1 MVGLE
6 MYKVMIIE
14 DDPKISSIIAHTLLK
29 WKFDP
34 IEANDFEHLDK
45 EFMNNK
51 PDLVLLDINLPI
63 YDGYYWCG
71 KFRQLSN
78 VPIIFISSRSQNMD
92 IVMAMNMG
100 GDDFI
105 QKPFSLDVLMAKI
118 NAIFR
123 RVYTYKEKE
132 KDYMEHRGLILHVD
146 KGSISYHEKELD
158 LTKNEFQILYLLLK
172 KKECIV
178 SRDEIMTA
186 LWESENFIDDN
197 TLTVN
202 IARLRRK
209 LEEFGLDDFIETK
222 KRQGYV
228 IK

>member
-1 MVGLE
+1 
-6 MYKVMIIE
+6 MYKIMIIE
-14 DDPKISSIIAHTLLK
+14 DDPKIRSIIAQTLRK
-29 WKFDP
+29 WKFEA
-34 IEANDFEHLDK
+34 IESTDFEHLDQ
-45 EFMNNK
+45 EFMAAK
-51 PDLVLLDINLPI
+51 PHLVLLDINLPV
-63 YDGYYWCG
+63 YDGYYWCRL
-71 KFRQLSN
+71 FRQLSN

-123 RVYTYKEKE
+123 RVYTYQKED
-132 KDYMEHRGLILHVD
+132 KDYLEHRGLILHVD
-146 KGSISYHEKELD
+146 KNSISYQETELD

-172 KKECIV
+172 NKETIV
-178 SRDEIMTA
+178 SRDGIMTV

-209 LEEFGLDDFIETK
+209 LEELGLDQFIETK
-222 KRQGYV
+222 KGLGYM

>member
-1 MVGLE
+1 
-6 MYKVMIIE
+6 MYKIMIIE
-14 DDPKISSIIAHTLLK
+14 DDPKISSIIAQTLRK
-29 WKFDP
+29 WKFEA
-34 IEANDFEHLDK
+34 IESTDFEHLEQ
-45 EFMNNK
+45 EFRNTK
-51 PDLVLLDINLPI
+51 PHLVLLDINLPV
-63 YDGYYWCG
+63 YDGYYWCN

-123 RVYTYKEKE
+123 RVYTYQQED
-132 KDYMEHRGLILHVD
+132 KDYLEHRGLILHVD
-146 KGSISYHEKELD
+146 KNSISFQETEVD

-172 KKECIV
+172 NKETIV
-178 SRDEIMTA
+178 SRDDIMTA

-209 LEEFGLDDFIETK
+209 LEELGLDQFIETK
-222 KRQGYV
+222 KRQGYI

>member
-1 MVGLE
+1 
-6 MYKVMIIE
+6 MYKIMIIE
-14 DDPKISSIIAHTLLK
+14 DDPKIRSIIAHTLLK
-29 WKFDP
+29 WKFQP
-34 IEANDFEHLDK
+34 IEANDFEQIDR
-45 EFMNNK
+45 EFIDSK
-51 PDLVLLDINLPI
+51 PHLVLLDINLPI
-63 YDGYYWCG
+63 YDGYYWCS
-71 KFRQLSN
+71 KFRQLSS

-123 RVYTYKEKE
+123 RVYTYKKEE
-132 KDYMEHRGLILHVD
+132 KDYLEHRGVFLHVS
-146 KGSISYHEKELD
+146 KGIISYREKELN

-178 SRDEIMTA
+178 SRDEIMTV

-197 TLTVN
+197 TLSVN

-209 LEEFGLDDFIETK
+209 LDEFGLNEFIETK

>member
-1 MVGLE
+1 
-6 MYKVMIIE
+6 MYKIMIIE
-14 DDPKISSIIAHTLLK
+14 DDPKIRSIIAETLRK
-29 WKFDP
+29 WKFDA
-34 IEANDFEHLDK
+34 IEPTDFEHLDQ
-45 EFMNNK
+45 EFMTTK
-51 PDLVLLDINLPI
+51 PHLVLLDINLPV
-63 YDGYYWCG
+63 YDGYYWCN

-123 RVYTYKEKE
+123 RVYTYQKED
-132 KDYMEHRGLILHVD
+132 KDYLEHKGLILHVD
-146 KGSISYHEKELD
+146 KNSISYQETELD

-172 KKECIV
+172 NKETIV
-178 SRDEIMTA
+178 SRDDIMTV

-209 LEEFGLDDFIETK
+209 LEELGLDQFIETK
-222 KRQGYV
+222 KGQGYM